1 MEHGVIQHTT
11 RTLGKSQGYLGLNIR
26 DVLLENEDGTLGT
39 QAMQSAW
46 FPTPKELEALLNGA
60 PIILTVL
67 GTAHPPVKLDVG
79 LAPQEHA

>member
-1 MEHGVIQHTT
+1 MEHGVISHTT

-26 DVLLENEDGTLGT
+26 DVLLPDDNGKPTYK
-39 QAMQSAW
+39 AMQSAW

-67 GTAHPPVKLDVG
+67 GTAHPPVRLEVG
-79 LAPQEHA
+79 SETKE